1 MEASRILR
9 KPQNSGCRQAP
20 EPYCHT
26 LETLLNETSIW
37 PAGAGAG
44 ILVRSEGTS
53 PSFGRPP
60 VAPTTP
66 DQVRGDGS
74 FPTNQPRISKMVVG
88 AGLAL
93 PLGRSKQL
101 PYVGCGASM
110 YPMGNHNHQIV
121 TLPISRFISES
132 TCTSPPCGPDST
144 ILWLSADSPGQGPV
158 RDLYIL
164 LRTILWRRKV
174 G

>member
-1 MEASRILR
+1 MAANRLLRAPKSRD
-9 KPQNSGCRQAP
+9 KQAFDLD
-20 EPYCHT
+20 CHT

-37 PAGAGAG
+37 PTGAGAG
-44 ILVRSEGTS
+44 ILVRSEGPS

-93 PLGRSKQL
+93 PLGRSKQR

-121 TLPISRFISES
+121 
-132 TCTSPPCGPDST
+132 
-144 ILWLSADSPGQGPV
+144 
-158 RDLYIL
+158 
-164 LRTILWRRKV
+164 
-174 G
+174 